1 MRLES
6 RTKKTL
12 NRSGLSFRNTSSTV
26 STAPWGGAG
35 VTIPILEVDVSYH
48 VSINTHPNLATLL
61 IKQASDYNFDVQA
74 FGL

>member
-1 MRLES
+1 MRLEN

-12 NRSGLSFRNTSSTV
+12 KEPGPGWVLETLP
-26 STAPWGGAG
+26 AQCLLPPGGG

-48 VSINTHPNLATLL
+48 VSIYTHPNLATLL